1 MNVPADIRLL
11 DTTLRDGEQAVG
23 VIFTPREKAQ
33 IATLLA
39 DIGIPAV
46 EAGFPALGPEEKACI
61 DAVVEAG
68 IVVRDSSGNES
79 PLEVN
84 AFARAR
90 REDVQDVAD
99 CRVDGVVISV
109 STSDTHVK
117 RKFRSKQAWVL
128 RQVEEAADEAHKHGL
143 AFTISAEDASR
154 TDPGFLVDYYRLA
167 RELGA
172 RMVRYCDSL
181 GVEDPYTTYRRV
193 KYIRQAL
200 ASPDADEDVE
210 QSSSIPIEMHMHN
223 DFGMATANVLA
234 GIRAGAGS
242 VAASIGGLGERT
254 GNSPI
259 EEVVM
264 ALKHLYSIDLG
275 VDTVRFREV
284 AEYVAQASQRA
295 IPIWKA
301 IIGTNVFAH
310 ESGIHADGILKNPGS
325 YEAFSPDEVGLQ
337 RQIIIGK
344 HSGSKALIHKFHA
357 QFGIDLDPKTSQQL
371 LEQVRSAAVELK
383 RPLFTKE
390 LMLLYEEVR
399 RQGNGA

>member
-1 MNVPADIRLL
+1 MNTPAEVRLL

-33 IATLLA
+33 IATLLGE
-39 DIGIPAV
+39 IGIPAV

-61 DAVVEAG
+61 HAVVDADV
-68 IVVRDSSGNES
+68 IVKHGSGGES

-90 REDVQDVAD
+90 REDVRDAAD
-99 CRVDGVVISV
+99 CGVDSVIISV
-109 STSDTHVK
+109 STSDAHVE
-117 RKFRSKQAWVL
+117 RKFRAQQAWVMQ
-128 RQVEEAADEAHKHGL
+128 QVEEAVDEAKKHDL
-143 AFTISAEDASR
+143 IFTVSAEDASR
-154 TDPGFLVDYYRLA
+154 TDLGFLIDYYRLA
-167 RELGA
+167 QELGA

-181 GVEDPYTTYRRV
+181 GVEDPYTTYRRI

-200 ASPDADEDVE
+200 GSSDADEAL
-210 QSSSIPIEMHMHN
+210 PIEMHMHN

-264 ALKHLYSIDLG
+264 ALKHLYGIDLG
-275 VDTVRFREV
+275 VDTARFREV

-310 ESGIHADGILKNPGS
+310 ESGIHADGILKNPDS
-325 YEAFSPDEVGLQ
+325 YEAFSPEEVGLQ

-344 HSGSKALIHKFHA
+344 HSGSKALMHKFRA
-357 QFGIDLDPKTSQQL
+357 EFRIDLDDETAQEL
-371 LEQVRSAAVELK
+371 LKQVRAAAVELK
-383 RPLFTKE
+383 RPLFSKE
-390 LMLLYEEVR
+390 LMLLYEELER
-399 RQGNGA
+399 EGNGAT

>member
-1 MNVPADIRLL
+1 MNTPSDIRLL

-33 IATLLA
+33 IATLLGA
-39 DIGIPAV
+39 IGIPAV
-46 EAGFPALGPEEKACI
+46 EAGFPALGPEEKTCI
-61 DAVVEAG
+61 HAVVDAD
-68 IVVRDSSGNES
+68 VTTKDSSGGET

-90 REDVQDVAD
+90 REDVQDAAD
-99 CRVDGVVISV
+99 CGVDSVIISI
-109 STSDTHVK
+109 STSDAHVE
-117 RKFRSKQAWVL
+117 RKFRVQQAWIL
-128 RQVEEAADEAHKHGL
+128 QQVEEAVDEAKKHDL
-143 AFTISAEDASR
+143 IFTVSAEDASR
-154 TDPGFLVDYYRLA
+154 TDLEFLIDYYRLA
-167 RELGA
+167 QELGA

-181 GVEDPYTTYRRV
+181 GVEDPYTTYQRI
-193 KYIRQAL
+193 KYVRQAL
-200 ASPDADEDVE
+200 G
-210 QSSSIPIEMHMHN
+210 SSDTGEAFPIEMHMHN
-223 DFGMATANVLA
+223 DFGMATANALA
-234 GIRAGAGS
+234 GIRAGASS

-264 ALKHLYSIDLG
+264 ALKHLYGIDLG

-310 ESGIHADGILKNPGS
+310 ESGIHADGILKNPDS
-325 YEAFSPDEVGLQ
+325 YEAFSPEEVGLQ

-344 HSGSKALIHKFHA
+344 HSGSKALMHKFHA
-357 QFGIDLDPKTSQQL
+357 GFGIALDDETAQEL
-371 LEQVRSAAVELK
+371 LKQVRAAAVELK
-383 RPLFTKE
+383 RPLFSKE
-390 LMLLYEEVR
+390 LMLLYKELER
-399 RQGNGA
+399 ERNGAV